1 MLKLFIISVLIGQ
14 FGAIWGEI
22 LTAPGFIFD
31 WYIKLIN
38 NLPNWIKKPIGWCHY
53 CFAGQIAL
61 FLFVFLV
68 IDYNLLLHIFLM
80 SDYNLLLHIFLVSDY
95 NLLLNIAF
103 ITNTIFFTDIF
114 TKILRYGS

>member
-22 LTAPGFIFD
+22 LTAPGFIFA

-38 NLPNWIKKPIGWCHY
+38 NLPDWIKKPIGWCHY
-53 CFAGQIAL
+53 CFAGQIS
-61 FLFVFLV
+61 LFVF
-68 IDYNLLLHIFLM
+68 IFLA
-80 SDYNLLLHIFLVSDY
+80 SDYNLLAHIV
-95 NLLLNIAF
+95 F